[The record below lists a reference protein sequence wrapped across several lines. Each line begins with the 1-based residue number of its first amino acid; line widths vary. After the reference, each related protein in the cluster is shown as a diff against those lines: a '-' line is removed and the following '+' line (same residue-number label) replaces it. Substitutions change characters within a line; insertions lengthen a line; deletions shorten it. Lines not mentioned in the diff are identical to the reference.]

1 MTKHAKNKNNYKSC
15 KNYTGMTFP
24 KKLVLISKNRITG
37 KSKCAIYLTERTFI
51 EKIDDYDLE
60 KNWRLW
66 SDVIKEIGDLLRKV

>member
-1 MTKHAKNKNNYKSC
+1 MTKHAKNKNSYKSC

-60 KNWRLW
+60 KN
-66 SDVIKEIGDLLRKV
+66 

>member
-60 KNWRLW
+60 KN
-66 SDVIKEIGDLLRKV
+66 